1 MSDSTETWDERDP
14 RDEQEH
20 VFRLMSEE
28 GYVGEFLGHD
38 HESHWFFTPREG

>member
-14 RDEQEH
+14 R
-20 VFRLMSEE
+20 MSEE